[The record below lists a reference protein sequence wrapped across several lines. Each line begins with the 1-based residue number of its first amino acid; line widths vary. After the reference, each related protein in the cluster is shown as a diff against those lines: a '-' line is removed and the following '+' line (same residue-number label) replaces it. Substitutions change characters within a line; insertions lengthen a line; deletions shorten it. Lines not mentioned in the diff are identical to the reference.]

1 MIVSRQPISMIF
13 CDDALAEDYRV
24 IVLKVAHD
32 PLRIPVVASSRRD
45 HWGHYLQAMRAGA
58 FDYISSPIRRAEVER
73 IVSGVLRSV
82 SASF

>member
-1 MIVSRQPISMIF
+1 MIPSRQPTSMIF

-24 IVLKVAHD
+24 IVLKVAQD
-32 PLRIPVVASSRRD
+32 PLRIPVAARSRRD
-45 HWGHYLQAMRAGA
+45 HLQAMRAGA